1 MGLMFVFRCNVVTI
15 MGLMFVDL
23 MIMGLMFVFLY
34 YVLFFR

>member
-23 MIMGLMFVFLY
+23 MILSLMIMGFMFVF
-34 YVLFFR
+34 